1 MDRTCSTCYWETI
14 WGPLLKDPKDGIKLY
29 CGNKDS
35 AFYGKPCSEIIIC
48 GKWKQ
53 GGISNA
59 KSKSE

>member
-35 AFYGKPCSEIIIC
+35 AFYGEPCSEIIIC

-53 GGISNA
+53 GGIA
-59 KSKSE
+59 K